1 MTIILLILFALAV
14 FGSIVTW
21 MNTQLIIRDIAEI
34 KKKLGIE
41 EIKKPSFLDKDL
53 DND

>member
-1 MTIILLILFALAV
+1 
-14 FGSIVTW
+14 